1 MNNQLIKLRSI
12 LLLSF
17 VFSSFAIFAS
27 NRISH
32 KISMPEP
39 HTHYFE
45 VKTQVSLSKES
56 SKQSFIDFK
65 MAAWTPGSYL
75 IREFAKNV
83 ESVSAQTNGKALS
96 MQKIN
101 KNTWRVFL
109 SKTSGIS
116 NVELS
121 YRVYA
126 YEMSVRTSFLDDS
139 HGYINPASVL
149 MYLNTLKNEAQEIE
163 ILPYKDFKKVSTA
176 LKEIG
181 KFKYLAKNLDELIDS
196 PIEIGNHKVFE
207 FKVGQ
212 VPHQIAFYGPAKVDS
227 AKFIADVQKMC
238 ETAQKVVGEHP
249 SDHYLFIIHNLF
261 RGGGGLEHLNSTTC
275 QVSRGNYETDKGY
288 KGILNLLAHEYFHL
302 WNVKRIRPIALG
314 PFDYENENYTHNLWF
329 SEGITSYY
337 ADLISQRAGF
347 ISTTE
352 YLTGLADEISAVEN
366 QPGNK
371 VETVAESSWDAWI
384 KYYRPNENSKNATI
398 SYYDKGSVL
407 GGVLNLWIIQ
417 QTAGKKSLDDVFKYL
432 YSNYYKKLQRGFTD
446 AELEDAFT
454 KTAGASAKSLF
465 QNHIYGLFTPSYAGL
480 FKAVGYQ
487 WTISNPG
494 KVTPFLG
501 LTVVNN
507 RITQLLKGG
516 PAYQFGL
523 NVGDEILKVNNVNFE
538 GVDKLIS
545 DKKPNDTVLFTIKRD
560 GMERTMLITIVQS
573 PIQNYVL
580 NAEDNLSVEQK
591 NLRKAWLGI

>member
-181 KFKYLAKNLDELIDS
+181 KFRYLAKNLDELIDS

-465 QNHIYGLFTPSYAGL
+465 QNHIYGLVTPSYAGL

>member
-1 MNNQLIKLRSI
+1 
-12 LLLSF
+12 
-17 VFSSFAIFAS
+17 
-27 NRISH
+27 
-32 KISMPEP
+32 
-39 HTHYFE
+39 
-45 VKTQVSLSKES
+45 
-56 SKQSFIDFK
+56 
-65 MAAWTPGSYL
+65 
-75 IREFAKNV
+75 
-83 ESVSAQTNGKALS
+83 
-96 MQKIN
+96 
-101 KNTWRVFL
+101 
-109 SKTSGIS
+109 
-116 NVELS
+116 
-121 YRVYA
+121 
-126 YEMSVRTSFLDDS
+126 
-139 HGYINPASVL
+139 
-149 MYLNTLKNEAQEIE
+149 LKNEPQEIE
-163 ILPYKDFKKVSTA
+163 ILPFKDFKKVSTA

-212 VPHQIAFYGPAKVDS
+212 VPHQIAFYGPAKIDS

-347 ISTTE
+347 ISTSE

-371 VETVAESSWDAWI
+371 VETAAESSWDAWI

-432 YSNYYKKLQRGFTD
+432 YFNYYKKLQRGFTD

-454 KTAGASAKSLF
+454 KTAGSSAKSLF
-465 QNHIYGLFTPSYAGL
+465 QNHIYGLVSPSYAGL
-480 FKAVGYQ
+480 FNAVGYQ
-487 WTISNPG
+487 WKISNPG
-494 KVTPFLG
+494 KETPFLG

-507 RITQLLKGG
+507 RITQLFKGG
-516 PAYQFGL
+516 PAYQLGL
-523 NVGDEILKVNNVNFE
+523 NVGDEILKVNNANFE
-538 GVDKLIS
+538 GVEKLVA

-560 GMERTMLITIVQS
+560 GMERSFLLTIVQS

-580 NAEDNLSVEQK
+580 NAEGTLSEEQK
-591 NLRKAWLGI
+591 KLRKTWLGI